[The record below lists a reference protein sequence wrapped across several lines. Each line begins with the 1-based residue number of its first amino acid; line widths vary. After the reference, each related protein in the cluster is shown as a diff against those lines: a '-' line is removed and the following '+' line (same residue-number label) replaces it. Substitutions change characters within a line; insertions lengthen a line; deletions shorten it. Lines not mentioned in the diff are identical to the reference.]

1 MPISDIK
8 FTNNARTLLSTSSL
22 ANDATSVSVD
32 DGSVFPSLS
41 SGNYFYATLERASD
55 STIRE
60 IVKVTARSGNDL
72 TIVRAQDNTSAT
84 TFSADDIIELRLTAK
99 AIEDIRDAVSP
110 TLTQEQV
117 EDYVGGMLDGTET
130 FIDVSYDDTDGNID
144 FVVPVK
150 DEDNMASDSA
160 THLATQQS
168 IKAYVDDQVGTNSI
182 TTYKYT
188 ATAGQTTFSGND
200 DASNSLSYTVGNLLV
215 ILNGATLINGTD
227 YTASNGTSV
236 VLTDAATVDDEL
248 IIYAFAAFTA
258 STQALTLFKYSAT
271 AGQTTFTGS
280 DSASQTLA
288 YTAGMIIVTLNGV
301 VLDTSDYTA
310 SNGTSVVLDS
320 AASASDELNIIAF
333 TAFNSASVTTASADF
348 SIGDDLSFT
357 SDGAIIN
364 MGADSDVTITH
375 VHDTGIKLNSTL
387 HLEKSD
393 ATAYDATDSDGQVSV
408 GPTIYLENPANA
420 NDTVGGQIVFGMRST
435 EAQARIGATGGTSPS
450 LVFGTADAQRMEIN
464 SAGEVGIGTSAAADS
479 TLKVYNNET
488 GHNVIYVQQDNASS
502 GSHVINLGN
511 DGTGYGFYNVNN
523 NGSGIYSQGGR
534 GAAGYFRQTGSVSA
548 NYGVYGQADSNYG
561 IYGRTTSGS
570 HGGLIAYD
578 DTAAC
583 YGIIGYSP
591 SSTLYSLYGNGSTFI
606 SGSYTS
612 SDSRLKD
619 IQSRITTSDGILA
632 KVNQL
637 KPTYYKWKANS
648 DQGKTDDTEQIG
660 FIAQEVESIFSD
672 LVKQA
677 PVPDLSES
685 PPDAD
690 GNVEKRDKTLN
701 EELGDTKF
709 ITYEKLTVYLTAALQ
724 EASAK
729 IDALEARI
737 KTLENASG

>member
-685 PPDAD
+685 SPDAD